1 MRGLRYLM
9 VLPVVLLL
17 GSIAVGFS
25 NYQETKEEMHRDLT
39 NALRQFV
46 MDESRQLLLLD
57 TLHTLHK
64 NSVLTLNNVENSFRD
79 QLTILPLKDTSHV
92 SVCILHNNERE
103 AFREEAFVSSDTLL
117 WHSTQQES
125 SNAVIALKAYAN
137 PSFCAMLGQSDQRLS
152 ITGILFSILL
162 FSVLLWRFRMSG
174 TDLEIKAIYTQPS
187 RREIHLIPMQEQ
199 LMEMFA
205 SAPGHILS
213 KDSICATLWPKKER
227 PENTLYTFISRMK
240 VTLRDQLG
248 MDIINIRGKEYK
260 LVNPSKTPDTQND
273 KPIVRQL

>member
-125 SNAVIALKAYAN
+125 SNTVIALKAYAN

-152 ITGILFSILL
+152 ISGILFSILL

-174 TDLEIKAIYTQPS
+174 TDLEIEAISTQPS
-187 RREIHLIPMQEQ
+187 KREIHLTPMQEQ
-199 LMEMFA
+199 LMEMFV
-205 SAPGHILS
+205 SAPDHILS

-260 LVNPSKTPDTQND
+260 LVNPPKASDSQND
-273 KPIVRQL
+273 KPIVRQM

>member
-117 WHSTQQES
+117 WHSAQQES

-187 RREIHLIPMQEQ
+187 RREIHLTPMQEQ

-260 LVNPSKTPDTQND
+260 LVNPSKTPDTQNN

>member
-1 MRGLRYLM
+1 M

-46 MDESRQLLLLD
+46 IDESRQLLLLD

-117 WHSTQQES
+117 WHSAQQES

-137 PSFCAMLGQSDQRLS
+137 PSFCAMLGHSDQRLS

-162 FSVLLWRFRMSG
+162 FSVLSLPKWAGCFITGPLFIHSNL
-174 TDLEIKAIYTQPS
+174 DLLPLLSHSYQSPS
-187 RREIHLIPMQEQ
+187 RPCSSSLCVAINPLFAT
-199 LMEMFA
+199 MERFV
-205 SAPGHILS
+205 STISSCLS
-213 KDSICATLWPKKER
+213 SFQFYLCLLWYSSSR
-227 PENTLYTFISRMK
+227 RLSSTFK
-240 VTLRDQLG
+240 NV
-248 MDIINIRGKEYK
+248 
-260 LVNPSKTPDTQND
+260 
-273 KPIVRQL
+273 

>member
-1 MRGLRYLM
+1 M
-9 VLPVVLLL
+9 
-17 GSIAVGFS
+17 
-25 NYQETKEEMHRDLT
+25 
-39 NALRQFV
+39 
-46 MDESRQLLLLD
+46 
-57 TLHTLHK
+57 
-64 NSVLTLNNVENSFRD
+64 ENSFRD

-117 WHSTQQES
+117 WHSAQQES

-137 PSFCAMLGQSDQRLS
+137 PSFCAMLGHSDQRLS

-174 TDLEIKAIYTQPS
+174 TDLEIEAISTQPS
-187 RREIHLIPMQEQ
+187 KREIHLTPMQEQ
-199 LMEMFA
+199 LMEMFV
-205 SAPGHILS
+205 SAPDHILS

-227 PENTLYTFISRMK
+227 PENTLYTFISRLK
-240 VTLRDQLG
+240 VTLRDQSG

-260 LVNPSKTPDTQND
+260 LVDPSKASDSQND
-273 KPIVRQL
+273 KTNVRQL

>member
-117 WHSTQQES
+117 WHSAQQES

-174 TDLEIKAIYTQPS
+174 TDLEIEAISTQPS
-187 RREIHLIPMQEQ
+187 KREIHLTPMQEQ

-205 SAPGHILS
+205 SAPDHILS

>member
-103 AFREEAFVSSDTLL
+103 AFREEAFISSDTLL
-117 WHSTQQES
+117 WHSAQQES

-137 PSFCAMLGQSDQRLS
+137 PSFCAMLGHSDQRLS

-162 FSVLLWRFRMSG
+162 FSVLLWRFRISG
-174 TDLEIKAIYTQPS
+174 TDLEIEAISTQPS
-187 RREIHLIPMQEQ
+187 KREIHLTPMQEQ
-199 LMEMFA
+199 LMEMFV
-205 SAPGHILS
+205 SAPDHILS

-273 KPIVRQL
+273 KSIIRQL